1 MSYYHA
7 RPTRLV
13 CPGWYKTVRPLNI
26 RREGE
31 HILELDLGRSRVM
44 TLPQNIGFF
53 CMCEDVGSIP

>member
-44 TLPQNIGFF
+44 TLPQNIRFF
-53 CMCEDVGSIP
+53 VLAKMLGA